1 MNNRMIERFFNYV
14 RVYTTS
20 DPEGVD
26 TPSTARQ
33 FDLAKIVKADL
44 EALKLQDIVLD
55 EHCYLTATLPA
66 NIDGAVPTVGFV
78 AHLDTA
84 PDYCGENVN
93 PLLHNN
99 YQGGDIILKNDIVL
113 TPAEFPFLK
122 YLVGHDVITAD
133 GTTLL
138 GSDDKAGV
146 VEIIEMVNFLIDN
159 PSIKHGDI
167 KLLFTPDEEIGKGID
182 KINLANFQAD
192 FAYTVDG
199 GAVGEMEYE
208 NFNGASLKV
217 YTKGRSI
224 HPGSAKDKMIN
235 AIKLAID
242 FNAMLPVEQ
251 VPEKTTGYQGFF
263 HLMKFDGDVDSAY
276 LDYIIRDHDRAEF
289 EAKKDLAIA
298 AVETIK
304 QRYGEETIRYKLVD
318 SYYNMKE
325 KIEPNMH
332 VVDNVVKAMKN
343 AGIEP
348 IIKPIRG
355 GTDGSKLSFLG
366 IPTPNI
372 CTGGYNFHGPYEL
385 NTVQNMTKTVEILV
399 ELVKIIGQ
407 AAS

>member
-14 RVYTTS
+14 KVYTTS
-20 DPEGVD
+20 DPEGLE

-44 EALKLQDIVLD
+44 EALKLQDVVLD
-55 EHCYLTATLPA
+55 EHCYLSATLPA
-66 NIDGAVPTVGFV
+66 NVATDIPAVGFV

-84 PDYCGENVN
+84 PDYCGENVK
-93 PLLHNN
+93 PLLHKN
-99 YQGGDIILKNDIVL
+99 YQGGDIALKNDIVL

-122 YLVGHDVITAD
+122 DLVGHDVITAD

-138 GSDDKAGV
+138 GSDDKAGL

-182 KINLANFQAD
+182 KINLANFEVD

-235 AIKLAID
+235 AIKLAIE
-242 FNAMLPVEQ
+242 FNAMLPAEQ
-251 VPEKTTGYQGFF
+251 VPEKTAGYQGFF
-263 HLMKFDGDVDSAY
+263 HLLKFEGDVDSAY

-298 AVETIK
+298 AVEKI
-304 QRYGEETIRYKLVD
+304 QQQYGSAAISYKLAD
-318 SYYNMKE
+318 SYYNMRE

-332 VVDNVVKAMKN
+332 IVDYVVKAMKN
-343 AGIEP
+343 VGVEP